1 MAENIRTSVISTIK
15 KWNFNN
21 ESFAKQKKRGQVRGT
36 EFQKDLLN
44 SKEGYGEKDGMSDMV
59 I

>member
-1 MAENIRTSVISTIK
+1 MRTSWISTNK
-15 KWNFNN
+15 KWNLNN
-21 ESFAKQKKRGQVRGT
+21 KSFANAKIRRQERGNKFR
-36 EFQKDLLN
+36 KDLLN

>member
-1 MAENIRTSVISTIK
+1 MKIYEQVGFQSNK
-15 KWNFNN
+15 KWNLNN
-21 ESFAKQKKRGQVRGT
+21 KSFTKAKIRGQVRGNKFRT
-36 EFQKDLLN
+36 DLLN

>member
-1 MAENIRTSVISTIK
+1 MISTIK

-21 ESFAKQKKRGQVRGT
+21 ESFARQKIRGQVRGN
-36 EFQKDLLN
+36 EFRKDLLN
-44 SKEGYGEKDGMSDMV
+44 FKEGYGEKDGMSDMV